1 MSYKQTGT
9 NTWTIEVQE
18 NSKTKELFLEFPP
31 DVIDQVGWDTGDTLL
46 WEELPNGSWSIT
58 KKQDETYPVDSKDTL
73 GTRMDDSYYYFK
85 KEK

>member
-18 NSKTKELFLEFPP
+18 NSKTKELYIEFPP
-31 DVIDQVGWDTGDTLL
+31 DCINQVGWDEGDTLL
-46 WEELPNGSWSIT
+46 WEELPDGNWSIT